1 MAYSELPRRP
11 FLGQQAWSWTTLR
24 RDNVFYYV
32 YKRFFYFC
40 HVFTFLMFLKFLF
53 ERFFT
58 SMLLWKTPRSNI
70 MTRNRRREKMT
81 RRGAAWIWHRKLTH
95 QEAAPDRRGVS
106 CLRLP
111 RLKRRTIAIMLVMQC
126 ACYLLFSD
134 VSIFYFSRCKTLEYS
149 LHGDND
155 VCMLATRPPM
165 AVVPAVPKSANVVS
179 ISARNGYPGNWV
191 PVSIPVGYPGI

>member
-1 MAYSELPRRP
+1 
-11 FLGQQAWSWTTLR
+11 
-24 RDNVFYYV
+24 
-32 YKRFFYFC
+32 
-40 HVFTFLMFLKFLF
+40 
-53 ERFFT
+53 
-58 SMLLWKTPRSNI
+58 
-70 MTRNRRREKMT
+70 MT

-111 RLKRRTIAIMLVMQC
+111 RLKRRTIAIMLVTQC
-126 ACYLLFSD
+126 ACDLLFSD

-155 VCMLATRPPM
+155 VCTLATRPPM

-179 ISARNGYPGNWV
+179 ISADTGAYPDIFVQGYKHTRHHSGEDGTSVWKLSDHICENITGTLVVAGGPDLWTLWPATTALNR
-191 PVSIPVGYPGI
+191 